1 MIKAN
6 QEKAHSPGLPP
17 PLVTPNYEKA
27 FIKSLE
33 ARILLLERQLDQ
45 KQATIDKLLINNQ
58 LQTQVQQM
66 THKGRE
72 NASEKTETG
81 ERTVPNE
88 TTRTDESHSIKNQI
102 SNKEITQKDKDNKVN
117 DKRELAKSSPMRQE
131 NISCGVAEGAN
142 AKTSESNHGDSE
154 DKGQLKT

>member
-1 MIKAN
+1 M
-6 QEKAHSPGLPP
+6 S
-17 PLVTPNYEKA
+17 
-27 FIKSLE
+27 
-33 ARILLLERQLDQ
+33 LERQLDQ

-88 TTRTDESHSIKNQI
+88 TTRKDESHSIKNQI
-102 SNKEITQKDKDNKVN
+102 SSKEITQKDKDSKVN
-117 DKRELAKSSPMRQE
+117 DKRELAKSSPMGQE
-131 NISCGVAEGAN
+131 NISRGVAQGAN

-154 DKGQLKT
+154 DKGQLKTSTVTKKSKPSVVIVGDSMLNGIIEHGLDKQH